1 MHFLYGET
9 KGLISNLLWSLL
21 YYSLSSFNGKL
32 NWNSTKSPALMKQS
46 PRPWFVYFSVHFL
59 VICHLEINGKEHV
72 KWKDTFPFMTN
83 PSDED
88 QERPSA
94 ISAFRNGI
102 SVNHQCNRWV
112 FSLALKYD
120 FYVSCV
126 GVKRVHWGSACLIW
140 SLIKWLETLWNRLF
154 PTIFCTAD
162 LSELYWYC
170 FFPHFRGGGGTFP
183 EDLVQLNSSVKLDI
197 GLGSCTAG
205 CWAVLW
211 TEEECNTLCLG
222 WILKFCLVSQIHREV
237 SVYFSLHES
246 HFILVNI
253 TWSEFL
259 KAN

>member
-1 MHFLYGET
+1 
-9 KGLISNLLWSLL
+9 
-21 YYSLSSFNGKL
+21 
-32 NWNSTKSPALMKQS
+32 MKQS

-126 GVKRVHWGSACLIW
+126 GVKKVHWGSTSLIW
-140 SLIKWLETLWNRLF
+140 SLIKWQETLWNRLF
-154 PTIFCTAD
+154 PHHILHCWFVRVALILF
-162 LSELYWYC
+162 LSSLQRRRRRNISWRFGAAE
-170 FFPHFRGGGGTFP
+170 
-183 EDLVQLNSSVKLDI
+183 QLCVLSSL
-197 GLGSCTAG
+197 
-205 CWAVLW
+205 
-211 TEEECNTLCLG
+211 
-222 WILKFCLVSQIHREV
+222 
-237 SVYFSLHES
+237 
-246 HFILVNI
+246 ILVWDHALLAVGLSSGRKKSVI
-253 TWSEFL
+253 FRVWDEFL
-259 KAN
+259 NFF